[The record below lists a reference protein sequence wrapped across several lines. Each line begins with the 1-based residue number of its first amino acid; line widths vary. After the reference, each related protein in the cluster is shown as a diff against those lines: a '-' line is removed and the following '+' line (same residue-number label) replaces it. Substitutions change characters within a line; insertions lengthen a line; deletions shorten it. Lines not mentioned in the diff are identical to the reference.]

1 MDFKPRIGLAHF
13 QLRNLL
19 ACTSRS
25 SVLYAGE
32 SKVYSINP
40 IFNQR
45 AVKMDL
51 TDPIVQTPNTLP
63 FTGIQISTIAADHNV
78 VVAGGFSGEYAMAAI
93 DAPTGTDHVEGLVTQ
108 DPNPITNHVQI
119 HLSRQSGLPQVA
131 FASNDGHLRVLD
143 CTTNQF
149 TSEQTYSYPI
159 NCSAISPDHRLR
171 VLVGDSRNVTIVN
184 AETGDLVQAL
194 DGHEDYGFACA
205 WADNGWHVATGN
217 QDKLIKIWD
226 ARMWT
231 DAYGVGKPLQTI
243 AATVAGARS
252 LKFSPLGSGKRVL
265 VAAESADIV
274 SVINAESYATKQT
287 LDFYGETCGI
297 DFSPDGHRLFVGI
310 HDPNRGGIM
319 EFQKCGF
326 GQYHAERSSK
336 RGWDENG
343 NPRTRRELE
352 MYDMAGGLDW
362 KPDTMSVADDPR
374 SRRTATN
381 ERRRA
386 ALSYDMEPY

>member
-19 ACTSRS
+19 ACTSRN
-25 SVLYAGE
+25 SVFYAGD
-32 SKVYSINP
+32 SKVYNANP
-40 IFNQR
+40 LFNQR
-45 AVKMDL
+45 VVRMDL
-51 TDPIVQTPNTLP
+51 TDPVVQTPNSLP
-63 FTGIQISTIAADHNV
+63 FTGIQISTLAADHNV
-78 VVAGGFSGEYAMAAI
+78 LVAGGFSGEYAMVGV
-93 DAPTGTDHVEGLVTQ
+93 DTPFGSSHTEGLVTQ
-108 DPNPITNHVQI
+108 DPNPITNHVQV

-143 CTTNQF
+143 CTTSTFMSQHL
-149 TSEQTYSYPI
+149 YPYPV

-171 VLVGDSRNVTIVN
+171 VIVGDSCNVMICN
-184 AETGDLVQAL
+184 AETGDVVQTL

-231 DAYGVGKPLQTI
+231 DSYGVGKPLQTI

-274 SVINAESYATKQT
+274 SIIDAESYATKQT
-287 LDFYGETCGI
+287 LDFYGETCGV
-297 DFSPDGHRLFVGI
+297 DFTPDGQRLFVGV
-310 HDPNRGGIM
+310 HDPLRGGIM

-326 GQYHAERSSK
+326 GQYHGRTS
-336 RGWDENG
+336 RTRWDENG
-343 NPRTRRELE
+343 NPWSRRELE
-352 MYDMAGGLDW
+352 MHDMAEGLDW
-362 KPDTMSVADDPR
+362 KPDTEAVAADPR
-374 SRRTATN
+374 SRRTASY

-386 ALSYDMEPY
+386 ALSYDMEPF